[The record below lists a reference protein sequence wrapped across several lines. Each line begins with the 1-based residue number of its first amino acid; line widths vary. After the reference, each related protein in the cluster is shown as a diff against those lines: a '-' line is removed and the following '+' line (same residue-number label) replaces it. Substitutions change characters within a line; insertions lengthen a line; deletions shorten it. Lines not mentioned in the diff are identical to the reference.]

1 MTTTTN
7 PPPDY
12 LALSENFSLLP
23 DGDERLR
30 FLIDLGRQL
39 PPLQESEQTEENLVR
54 GCVSSVWL
62 LCETNRTGNGGSE
75 ITTLQFRGQS
85 DALIVTGIV
94 SIVLSRFTG
103 LSPEEIIAVETDSIL
118 EGFDL
123 QNHLSTGRQNGLAAM
138 VERIR
143 QFAIS
148 ALVPQD

>member
-12 LALSENFSLLP
+12 LALAENFSLLP

-75 ITTLQFRGQS
+75 ITTLHFRGQS

-94 SIVLSRFTG
+94 SIVLS
-103 LSPEEIIAVETDSIL
+103 
-118 EGFDL
+118 DL
-123 QNHLSTGRQNGLAAM
+123 QD
-138 VERIR
+138 
-143 QFAIS
+143 
-148 ALVPQD
+148 LV

>member
-1 MTTTTN
+1 M
-7 PPPDY
+7 
-12 LALSENFSLLP
+12 
-23 DGDERLR
+23 
-30 FLIDLGRQL
+30 
-39 PPLQESEQTEENLVR
+39 
-54 GCVSSVWL
+54 WL

-75 ITTLQFRGQS
+75 ITTLHFRGQS

-148 ALVPQD
+148 ALVPLD